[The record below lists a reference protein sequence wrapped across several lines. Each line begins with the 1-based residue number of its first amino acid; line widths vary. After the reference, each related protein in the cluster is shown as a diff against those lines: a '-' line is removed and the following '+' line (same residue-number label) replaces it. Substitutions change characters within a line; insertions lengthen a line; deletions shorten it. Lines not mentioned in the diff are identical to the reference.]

1 MESQL
6 AVKIFTEAEKE
17 SWNVFVD
24 ISKWG
29 DTLQFWEW
37 GNVKKLE
44 GWEPLRI
51 GVFEVALNSAD
62 SGPSYFPVDLNQDQT
77 VQSQPSSRPL
87 VLAQVL
93 IKKVPLLGRY
103 IYIPHGPVFLEKT
116 DLAKGLPRLVQA
128 LKEYAAANS
137 CFAIEIEPKIGYSPG
152 QESLSKNLEH
162 FADPLIKEIF
172 ENNGFVLTGRNIQP
186 RYKLLYDLEF
196 TEEELLSL
204 MKKNTRYNV
213 RLAEKKGVAV
223 TEYAA
228 DDPGIGTKL
237 ENFYGLLLE
246 TQQRTGGYPIRSLPA
261 FQRLF
266 AEFRGTD
273 KLTLFEG
280 LYNNDLVAANI
291 SQKTSFWASSFYAAS
306 NRLHTDVKVPYLLRW
321 RAIQSAKKY
330 GCKVYD
336 FWGIIPDS
344 EQHKSYSDT
353 KLSFGGIR
361 LDTYGV
367 LALPLDKF
375 KYSLW
380 NKLVPLRASIMG
392 LGRRLRF

>member
-87 VLAQVL
+87 VLARVL

-196 TEEELLSL
+196 AEEELLSL
-204 MKKNTRYNV
+204 MKKNPRYNV
-213 RLAEKKGVAV
+213 RLAEKK
-223 TEYAA
+223 
-228 DDPGIGTKL
+228 
-237 ENFYGLLLE
+237 
-246 TQQRTGGYPIRSLPA
+246 
-261 FQRLF
+261 
-266 AEFRGTD
+266 
-273 KLTLFEG
+273 
-280 LYNNDLVAANI
+280 
-291 SQKTSFWASSFYAAS
+291 
-306 NRLHTDVKVPYLLRW
+306 
-321 RAIQSAKKY
+321 
-330 GCKVYD
+330 
-336 FWGIIPDS
+336 
-344 EQHKSYSDT
+344 
-353 KLSFGGIR
+353 
-361 LDTYGV
+361 
-367 LALPLDKF
+367 
-375 KYSLW
+375 
-380 NKLVPLRASIMG
+380 
-392 LGRRLRF
+392 